1 MTFHG
6 ISAQVREGINVMLM
20 ARLGLVHRTNF
31 GGIGMKFGFLD
42 TYHPK
47 KFV

>member
-1 MTFHG
+1 M
-6 ISAQVREGINVMLM
+6 SAQVCDGINFMLK
-20 ARLGLVHRTNF
+20 ARLDIVQRTNF

-42 TYHPK
+42 TYHPE